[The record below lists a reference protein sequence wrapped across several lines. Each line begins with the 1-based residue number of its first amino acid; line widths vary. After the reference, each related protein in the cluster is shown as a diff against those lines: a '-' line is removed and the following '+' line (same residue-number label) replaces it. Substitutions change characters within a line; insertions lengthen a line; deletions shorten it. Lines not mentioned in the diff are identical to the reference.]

1 MEFITSSFRFTMT
14 DPDSI
19 SPAMPGK
26 GGPMKGK
33 ARSIERIVEEQVK
46 NWHLSQVKRRTEKT
60 AAPVITISR
69 EPGSGGRLL
78 AQEIA
83 REHALDLFH
92 QEVLHKM
99 AASAKVN
106 AQLLETLDERGL
118 NTLENWIASL
128 VHERHLWPDQYLQHL
143 MKVIGIIGKHGGAVV
158 VGRGANYILP
168 PENRFRV
175 RVVAPLEVR
184 VDNVARNFDVSR
196 EEAKKRVIRTE
207 SDRRAFIRKYFNAD
221 ISDPTQY
228 DLLINTE
235 NISIERAA
243 KTVGSA
249 IGL

>member
-1 MEFITSSFRFTMT
+1 
-14 DPDSI
+14 
-19 SPAMPGK
+19 
-26 GGPMKGK
+26 MKGK
-33 ARSIERIVEEQVK
+33 ARSIERIVEEQIK
-46 NWHLSQVKRRTEKT
+46 NWHLSQVKRRKKKT

-83 REHALDLFH
+83 KKYALDLFH

-106 AQLLETLDERGL
+106 ATLLETIDERGL

-184 VDNVARNFDVSR
+184 VDNVARDFDVSR

-228 DLLINTE
+228 DLVINTE
-235 NISIERAA
+235 NISIDTAA
-243 KTVGSA
+243 KTVSGA
-249 IGL
+249 VGL

>member
-1 MEFITSSFRFTMT
+1 MVTK
-14 DPDSI
+14 PDST
-19 SPAMPGK
+19 SPAMSEK
-26 GGPMKGK
+26 GGTMKGK

-46 NWHLSQVKRRTEKT
+46 NWHLSQVKRRKKKT

-83 REHALDLFH
+83 KKHALDLFH

-106 AQLLETLDERGL
+106 ATLLETIDERGL

-184 VDNVARNFDVSR
+184 VDNVARDFDVSR
-196 EEAKKRVIRTE
+196 EEAKKRVIRTD
-207 SDRRAFIRKYFNAD
+207 SDRRAFIRKYFNAE

-228 DLLINTE
+228 DLVINTE
-235 NISIERAA
+235 NIGIETAA
-243 KTVGSA
+243 KTVSGA
-249 IGL
+249 VGL

>member
-1 MEFITSSFRFTMT
+1 MVTK
-14 DPDSI
+14 PDST
-19 SPAMPGK
+19 SPAMSEK
-26 GGPMKGK
+26 GGTMKGK

-46 NWHLSQVKRRTEKT
+46 NWHLSQVKRRKKKT

-83 REHALDLFH
+83 KKHALDLFH

-106 AQLLETLDERGL
+106 ATLLETIDERGL

-184 VDNVARNFDVSR
+184 VDNVARDFDVSQ
-196 EEAKKRVIRTE
+196 EEAKKRVIRTD
-207 SDRRAFIRKYFNAD
+207 SDRRAFIRKYFNAE

-228 DLLINTE
+228 DLVINTE
-235 NISIERAA
+235 NIGIETAA
-243 KTVGSA
+243 KTVSGA
-249 IGL
+249 VGL

>member
-1 MEFITSSFRFTMT
+1 
-14 DPDSI
+14 
-19 SPAMPGK
+19 
-26 GGPMKGK
+26 MKGK

-46 NWHLSQVKRRTEKT
+46 NWHLSQVKRRKKKT

-83 REHALDLFH
+83 KKHALDLFH

-106 AQLLETLDERGL
+106 ATLLETLDDRGL

-184 VDNVARNFDVSR
+184 VDNVARDFDVSR
-196 EEAKKRVIRTE
+196 EEAKKRVIRTD
-207 SDRRAFIRKYFNAD
+207 SDRRAFIRKYFNAE

-228 DLLINTE
+228 DLVINTE
-235 NISIERAA
+235 NIGIETAA
-243 KTVGSA
+243 KTVSGA
-249 IGL
+249 VGL

>member
-1 MEFITSSFRFTMT
+1 MVTKL
-14 DPDSI
+14 DSTT
-19 SPAMPGK
+19 PAMSEK
-26 GGPMKGK
+26 GGTMKGK

-46 NWHLSQVKRRTEKT
+46 NWHLSQVKRRKKET

-83 REHALDLFH
+83 KKHALDLFH

-106 AQLLETLDERGL
+106 ATLLETIDERGL

-184 VDNVARNFDVSR
+184 VDNVARYFDVSR
-196 EEAKKRVIRTE
+196 EEAKKRVIRTD
-207 SDRRAFIRKYFNAD
+207 SDRRAFIRKYFNAE
-221 ISDPTQY
+221 ISDATQY
-228 DLLINTE
+228 DLVINTE
-235 NISIERAA
+235 NIGIETAA
-243 KTVGSA
+243 KTVSGA
-249 IGL
+249 VGL

>member
-1 MEFITSSFRFTMT
+1 MVTKL
-14 DPDSI
+14 DSTT
-19 SPAMPGK
+19 PAMSEK
-26 GGPMKGK
+26 GGTMKGK

-46 NWHLSQVKRRTEKT
+46 NWHLSQVKRRKKKT

-83 REHALDLFH
+83 KKHALDLFH

-106 AQLLETLDERGL
+106 ATLLGTIDERGL

-184 VDNVARNFDVSR
+184 VDNVARDFDVSR
-196 EEAKKRVIRTE
+196 EEAKKRVIRTD
-207 SDRRAFIRKYFNAD
+207 SDRRAFIRKYFNAE

-228 DLLINTE
+228 DLVINTE
-235 NISIERAA
+235 NIDIETAA
-243 KTVGSA
+243 KTVSGA
-249 IGL
+249 VGL

>member
-1 MEFITSSFRFTMT
+1 
-14 DPDSI
+14 
-19 SPAMPGK
+19 
-26 GGPMKGK
+26 MKGK

-46 NWHLSQVKRRTEKT
+46 NWQLSQVERRKKKT

-83 REHALDLFH
+83 HKHALDLFH

-106 AQLLETLDERGL
+106 ATLLETLDERGL

-184 VDNVARNFDVSR
+184 IDHVAHNFDVSR

-228 DLLINTE
+228 DLVINTE
-235 NISIERAA
+235 NISIETAA

-249 IGL
+249 VGL

>member
-1 MEFITSSFRFTMT
+1 MVTK
-14 DPDSI
+14 PDST
-19 SPAMPGK
+19 SPAMSEK
-26 GGPMKGK
+26 GGTMKGK

-46 NWHLSQVKRRTEKT
+46 NWHLSQVKRRKKET

-83 REHALDLFH
+83 RKHALDLFH

-106 AQLLETLDERGL
+106 ATLLETLDERGL

-184 VDNVARNFDVSR
+184 VDNVARYFDVSR
-196 EEAKKRVIRTE
+196 EEAKKRVIRTD
-207 SDRRAFIRKYFNAD
+207 SDRRAFIRKYFNAE

-228 DLLINTE
+228 DLVINTE
-235 NISIERAA
+235 NIGIETAA
-243 KTVGSA
+243 KTVSGA
-249 IGL
+249 VGL